1 MCAPGWTTYSNNL
14 FCYKYFNEAKS
25 WEDAR
30 RSCQTEAPLTGCK
43 GTGDLASVE
52 NNDTNQ
58 FLASLTQEPFTFL
71 GGAREDGTGQFG
83 WTDGTPWNFES
94 WDVSKENQ
102 PEPDNGTNHGGQG
115 PESHMVL
122 GFGNGWHDIPNDFP
136 GHYICQY
143 QGDQNLSI
151 QYLNI

>member
-1 MCAPGWTTYSNNL
+1 MN
-14 FCYKYFNEAKS
+14 
-25 WEDAR
+25 
-30 RSCQTEAPLTGCK
+30 

-52 NNDTNQ
+52 NDVTNQ
-58 FLASLTQEPFTFL
+58 FFASLTPQPLSDSSPFIFL

-94 WDVSKENQ
+94 WALG
-102 PEPDNGTNHGGQG
+102 EPDNNTNHGGQG

-122 GFGNGWHDIPNDFP
+122 GWGNGWHDIPNDFP

>member
-1 MCAPGWTTYSNNL
+1 MCAPGWTIYSNSL
-14 FCYKYFNEAKS
+14 FCYKYFDERKS

-30 RSCQTEAPLTGCK
+30 RSCQTDAPLKGCK

-52 NNDTNQ
+52 NNDTNL
-58 FLASLTQEPFTFL
+58 FLASLPPQPLSGFIFL
-71 GGAREDGTGQFG
+71 GGAREHGTGQFG

-102 PEPDNGTNHGGQG
+102 HEPDNGTYHGSGQG

-122 GFGNGWHDIPNDFP
+122 GWGNGWHDIPNDID

-143 QGDQNLSI
+143 QGDQNR
-151 QYLNI
+151 